1 MATGNT
7 YDLSTPPSSFSLA
20 HDLRSGNTYE
30 NERHQM
36 IWSWQMILDLED
48 APFVSVELMTMAST
62 QMGMSAFRWYSCRKT
77 RIQRDT
83 YIFLIMKRSDFKCLA
98 ITTLFQCPPT
108 FDFIGSDFRPL
119 HALIPQVLLGNKQI
133 LPNRYVE
140 LSERCFQLQ
149 NCASHISSTLN
160 WNGKHA

>member
-48 APFVSVELMTMAST
+48 APLVSVELMTMAST
-62 QMGMSAFRWYSCRKT
+62 QMGMSAFRWIFVQEDTNSEGHIHFPHHEKVGLQVPCNNDTISMSTYFWLY
-77 RIQRDT
+77 RIG
-83 YIFLIMKRSDFKCLA
+83 F
-98 ITTLFQCPPT
+98 
-108 FDFIGSDFRPL
+108 
-119 HALIPQVLLGNKQI
+119 
-133 LPNRYVE
+133 
-140 LSERCFQLQ
+140 
-149 NCASHISSTLN
+149 
-160 WNGKHA
+160 